1 MVLKDDPALPAH
13 HQPTRENIVSIIP
26 AVPVRVDR
34 LTLVTFYFG
43 ICTLVA
49 RVAASGDRRRAR

>member
-1 MVLKDDPALPAH
+1 MVLKDHPALPAH

-34 LTLVTFYFG
+34 LTLVAFYFG
-43 ICTLVA
+43 TCTLVA
-49 RVAASGDRRRAR
+49 RVAASGD